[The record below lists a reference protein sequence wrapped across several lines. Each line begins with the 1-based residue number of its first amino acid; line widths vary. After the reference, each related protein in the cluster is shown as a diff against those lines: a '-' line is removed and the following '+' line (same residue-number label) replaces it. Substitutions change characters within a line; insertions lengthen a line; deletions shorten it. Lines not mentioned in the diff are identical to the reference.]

1 MFPIIQGKLEV
12 GSLINDQIVYG
23 MPGYRRTEG
32 HVFVLIGST
41 GFGLASV
48 SLVFCTERLCMW
60 TKNITNLCL

>member
-1 MFPIIQGKLEV
+1 MLPIIQGKLEV
-12 GSLINDQIVYG
+12 GSLINDQIVAIWHAY
-23 MPGYRRTEG
+23 TEG

-48 SLVFCTERLCMW
+48 SLVFRTERLCMW